1 MKESIKLKIE
11 NFVLEEMDKIQLN
24 DESENVGNRNY
35 AIENV
40 KEFIKIL
47 QEDDKIEYNYKLESL
62 KIENDKNDKENKNDI
77 ERSKI
82 SKDESFNN
90 RKLDIEDKRIEIENK
105 TNIKKIDNEES
116 FNNRKLDIEDK
127 RIEIENEINI
137 KKIDNDE
144 VFNNRKLDIED
155 KRIEIENKTNIK
167 KIDNDFMINNR
178 KLDIEEISGNESLKL
193 KSKELAQEIV
203 RDTMNDK
210 VKLIDLG
217 VQAAGIIL
225 PIIFYGSWV
234 KKGLEFE
241 KEGTFTSTTFKGLI
255 SKLKIMK

>member
-1 MKESIKLKIE
+1 MKELIKSKIE
-11 NFVLEEMDKIQLN
+11 NFVLAEMDKIQSN
-24 DESENVGNRNY
+24 DESENTGNRNY

-62 KIENDKNDKENKNDI
+62 RIENDKNDKNDKNDI
-77 ERSKI
+77 ERSRI
-82 SKDESFNN
+82 CKDESFNN

-105 TNIKKIDNEES
+105 TNIKKIE
-116 FNNRKLDIEDK
+116 
-127 RIEIENEINI
+127 
-137 KKIDNDE
+137 NDE
-144 VFNNRKLDIED
+144 TFNNRKLDIED

-167 KIDNDFMINNR
+167 KIDNDFVINNR

>member
-1 MKESIKLKIE
+1 MKELIKSKIE
-11 NFVLEEMDKIQLN
+11 NFVLAEMDKIQAN

-105 TNIKKIDNEES
+105 TNIKKIE
-116 FNNRKLDIEDK
+116 
-127 RIEIENEINI
+127 
-137 KKIDNDE
+137 NDE
-144 VFNNRKLDIED
+144 TFNNRKLDIED

-167 KIDNDFMINNR
+167 KIENDFMINNR

-241 KEGTFTSTTFKGLI
+241 KEGTFTSTTFKSLI

>member
-1 MKESIKLKIE
+1 MKELIKSKIE
-11 NFVLEEMDKIQLN
+11 NFVLAEMDKIQAN

-105 TNIKKIDNEES
+105 TNIKKIE
-116 FNNRKLDIEDK
+116 
-127 RIEIENEINI
+127 
-137 KKIDNDE
+137 NDE
-144 VFNNRKLDIED
+144 TFNNRKLDIED

-193 KSKELAQEIV
+193 KSKELAQEII

-241 KEGTFTSTTFKGLI
+241 KEGTFTSTTFKSLI

>member
-1 MKESIKLKIE
+1 MKELIKSKIE
-11 NFVLEEMDKIQLN
+11 NFVLAEMDKIQSN
-24 DESENVGNRNY
+24 NESENAGNRNY

-62 KIENDKNDKENKNDI
+62 RIENDKNDKNDKNDI
-77 ERSKI
+77 ERSRI
-82 SKDESFNN
+82 CKDE
-90 RKLDIEDKRIEIENK
+90 
-105 TNIKKIDNEES
+105 T
-116 FNNRKLDIEDK
+116 
-127 RIEIENEINI
+127 
-137 KKIDNDE
+137 
-144 VFNNRKLDIED
+144 FNNRKLDIED

-193 KSKELAQEIV
+193 KTKELAQEIV

>member
-1 MKESIKLKIE
+1 MKELIKSKIE
-11 NFVLEEMDKIQLN
+11 NFVLAEMDKIQAN

-90 RKLDIEDKRIEIENK
+90 RKLDIEDKRIEN
-105 TNIKKIDNEES
+105 
-116 FNNRKLDIEDK
+116 
-127 RIEIENEINI
+127 
-137 KKIDNDE
+137 
-144 VFNNRKLDIED
+144 
-155 KRIEIENKTNIK
+155 ENKTNIK

>member
-1 MKESIKLKIE
+1 MKEQIKSKIE
-11 NFVLEEMDKIQLN
+11 NFVLKEMDKIQEN
-24 DESENVGNRNY
+24 NESDNVGNRNY

-47 QEDDKIEYNYKLESL
+47 QEEDKIEYNYKLESL
-62 KIENDKNDKENKNDI
+62 KIENDKNDKNDKNDI

-82 SKDESFNN
+82 SKDETFNN

-105 TNIKKIDNEES
+105 TNIKKIE
-116 FNNRKLDIEDK
+116 
-127 RIEIENEINI
+127 
-137 KKIDNDE
+137 NDE
-144 VFNNRKLDIED
+144 TFNNRKLDIED

-241 KEGTFTSTTFKGLI
+241 KEGTFTSTTFKSLI

>member
-1 MKESIKLKIE
+1 MKELIKSRIE
-11 NFVLEEMDKIQLN
+11 KFVLAELDKIQVN
-24 DESENVGNRNY
+24 NESGNAGDSNY

-47 QEDDKIEYNYKLESL
+47 QEEDKIEYNYKLESL
-62 KIENDKNDKENKNDI
+62 RIENDKNDKNDKNNI
-77 ERSKI
+77 ERSRI
-82 SKDESFNN
+82 CKDETFNN

-105 TNIKKIDNEES
+105 TNIKKIE
-116 FNNRKLDIEDK
+116 
-127 RIEIENEINI
+127 
-137 KKIDNDE
+137 NDE
-144 VFNNRKLDIED
+144 TFNKRKLDIED

-193 KSKELAQEIV
+193 KTKELAQEIV
-203 RDTMNDK
+203 RDAMNDK

-217 VQAAGIIL
+217 IQAAGIIL
-225 PIIFYGSWV
+225 PVIFYGSWI

>member
-1 MKESIKLKIE
+1 MKEQIKSKIE
-11 NFVLEEMDKIQLN
+11 NFVLKEMDKIQEN
-24 DESENVGNRNY
+24 NESDNVGNRNY

-62 KIENDKNDKENKNDI
+62 RIENDKNDKNDKNDI
-77 ERSKI
+77 ERSRI
-82 SKDESFNN
+82 CKDETFNN

-105 TNIKKIDNEES
+105 TNIKKIE
-116 FNNRKLDIEDK
+116 
-127 RIEIENEINI
+127 
-137 KKIDNDE
+137 
-144 VFNNRKLDIED
+144 
-155 KRIEIENKTNIK
+155 
-167 KIDNDFMINNR
+167 NDFMINNR

-225 PIIFYGSWV
+225 PIMFYGSWM

-241 KEGTFTSTTFKGLI
+241 KSGTFTSNTFKSLI
-255 SKLKIMK
+255 SKFKFMK

>member
-1 MKESIKLKIE
+1 MKELIKSKIE
-11 NFVLEEMDKIQLN
+11 SFVLAEMDKIQSN
-24 DESENVGNRNY
+24 DESENAGNRNY

-47 QEDDKIEYNYKLESL
+47 QEDDKIEYNQKLESL
-62 KIENDKNDKENKNDI
+62 RIENDKNDKNDKNDI
-77 ERSKI
+77 ERSRI
-82 SKDESFNN
+82 CKDETFNN

-105 TNIKKIDNEES
+105 TNIKKIE
-116 FNNRKLDIEDK
+116 
-127 RIEIENEINI
+127 
-137 KKIDNDE
+137 NDE
-144 VFNNRKLDIED
+144 TFNNRKLDIED

-167 KIDNDFMINNR
+167 KIDNDFVINNR

-193 KSKELAQEIV
+193 KSKELAQEII

-217 VQAAGIIL
+217 IQAAGIIL

-241 KEGTFTSTTFKGLI
+241 KEGTFTSTTFKSLI

>member
-1 MKESIKLKIE
+1 MKEQIKSKIE
-11 NFVLEEMDKIQLN
+11 NFVLKEMDKIQENNEN
-24 DESENVGNRNY
+24 DNVGNRNY

-47 QEDDKIEYNYKLESL
+47 QEEDKIEYNYKLESL
-62 KIENDKNDKENKNDI
+62 KIENDKNDKNDKNDI

-90 RKLDIEDKRIEIENK
+90 RKLDIEDKRIEIDNK
-105 TNIKKIDNEES
+105 TNIKKIE
-116 FNNRKLDIEDK
+116 
-127 RIEIENEINI
+127 
-137 KKIDNDE
+137 
-144 VFNNRKLDIED
+144 
-155 KRIEIENKTNIK
+155 
-167 KIDNDFMINNR
+167 NDFMINNR

-193 KSKELAQEIV
+193 KSKELAQEII

-225 PIIFYGSWV
+225 PIMFYGSWM

-241 KEGTFTSTTFKGLI
+241 KSGTFTSNTFKSLI
-255 SKLKIMK
+255 SKFKFMK

>member
-47 QEDDKIEYNYKLESL
+47 QEEDKIEYNYKLESL

-82 SKDESFNN
+82 SKDES
-90 RKLDIEDKRIEIENK
+90 
-105 TNIKKIDNEES
+105 
-116 FNNRKLDIEDK
+116 
-127 RIEIENEINI
+127 
-137 KKIDNDE
+137 
-144 VFNNRKLDIED
+144 FNNRKLDIED

-241 KEGTFTSTTFKGLI
+241 KEGTFTSTTFKSLI

>member
-1 MKESIKLKIE
+1 MKEQIKSKIE
-11 NFVLEEMDKIQLN
+11 NFVLKEMDKIQEN
-24 DESENVGNRNY
+24 NESDNVGNRNY

-47 QEDDKIEYNYKLESL
+47 QEEDKIEYNYKLESL
-62 KIENDKNDKENKNDI
+62 KIENDKNDKNDKNDI

-105 TNIKKIDNEES
+105 TNIKKIE
-116 FNNRKLDIEDK
+116 
-127 RIEIENEINI
+127 
-137 KKIDNDE
+137 
-144 VFNNRKLDIED
+144 
-155 KRIEIENKTNIK
+155 
-167 KIDNDFMINNR
+167 NDFMINNR

-193 KSKELAQEIV
+193 KSKELAQEII

-225 PIIFYGSWV
+225 PIMFYGSWM

-241 KEGTFTSTTFKGLI
+241 KSGTFTSNTFKSLI
-255 SKLKIMK
+255 SKFKFMK

>member
-1 MKESIKLKIE
+1 MKELIKSKIE
-11 NFVLEEMDKIQLN
+11 NFVLAEMDKIQAN

-82 SKDESFNN
+82 SKDE
-90 RKLDIEDKRIEIENK
+90 
-105 TNIKKIDNEES
+105 T
-116 FNNRKLDIEDK
+116 
-127 RIEIENEINI
+127 
-137 KKIDNDE
+137 
-144 VFNNRKLDIED
+144 FNNRKLDIED

-210 VKLIDLG
+210 IKLIDLG

-241 KEGTFTSTTFKGLI
+241 KEGTFTSTTFKSLI

>member
-1 MKESIKLKIE
+1 MKELIKSKIE
-11 NFVLEEMDKIQLN
+11 NFVLEEMDKIQSN
-24 DESENVGNRNY
+24 DDSENVGNRNY

-47 QEDDKIEYNYKLESL
+47 QDDDKIEYNYKLESL
-62 KIENDKNDKENKNDI
+62 KIENDKNDKNDKNDI
-77 ERSKI
+77 ERSRI

-105 TNIKKIDNEES
+105 TNVKKIE
-116 FNNRKLDIEDK
+116 
-127 RIEIENEINI
+127 
-137 KKIDNDE
+137 
-144 VFNNRKLDIED
+144 
-155 KRIEIENKTNIK
+155 
-167 KIDNDFMINNR
+167 NDFVINNR
-178 KLDIEEISGNESLKL
+178 KLDIEEISGNESFKI

-225 PIIFYGSWV
+225 PIMFYGSWM
-234 KKGLEFE
+234 KKGFEFE
-241 KEGTFTSTTFKGLI
+241 KTGTFTSNTFKSLI
-255 SKLKIMK
+255 SKFKVMK

>member
-1 MKESIKLKIE
+1 MKELIKSKIE
-11 NFVLEEMDKIQLN
+11 NFVLAEMDKIQAN

-105 TNIKKIDNEES
+105 TNIKKIE
-116 FNNRKLDIEDK
+116 
-127 RIEIENEINI
+127 
-137 KKIDNDE
+137 NDE
-144 VFNNRKLDIED
+144 TFNNRKLDIED

-241 KEGTFTSTTFKGLI
+241 KEGTFTSTTFKSLI

>member
-11 NFVLEEMDKIQLN
+11 NFVLEEMDKINSN

-47 QEDDKIEYNYKLESL
+47 QEEDKIEYNYKLESL

-82 SKDESFNN
+82 SKDE
-90 RKLDIEDKRIEIENK
+90 
-105 TNIKKIDNEES
+105 T
-116 FNNRKLDIEDK
+116 
-127 RIEIENEINI
+127 
-137 KKIDNDE
+137 
-144 VFNNRKLDIED
+144 FNNRKLDIED

>member
-1 MKESIKLKIE
+1 MKELIKSKIE
-11 NFVLEEMDKIQLN
+11 NFVLAEMDKIQAN

-90 RKLDIEDKRIEIENK
+90 RKLDIEDKRLEIENK
-105 TNIKKIDNEES
+105 TNIKKIE
-116 FNNRKLDIEDK
+116 
-127 RIEIENEINI
+127 
-137 KKIDNDE
+137 NDE
-144 VFNNRKLDIED
+144 TFNNRKLDIED

-210 VKLIDLG
+210 IKLIDLG

-241 KEGTFTSTTFKGLI
+241 KEGTFTSTTFKSLI

>member
-1 MKESIKLKIE
+1 MKELIKSKIE
-11 NFVLEEMDKIQLN
+11 NFVLAEMDKIQAN

-105 TNIKKIDNEES
+105 TNIKKIE
-116 FNNRKLDIEDK
+116 
-127 RIEIENEINI
+127 
-137 KKIDNDE
+137 NDE
-144 VFNNRKLDIED
+144 TFNNRKLDIED

-167 KIDNDFMINNR
+167 KIENDFMINNR

-210 VKLIDLG
+210 IKLIDLG

-234 KKGLEFE
+234 NKGLEFE
-241 KEGTFTSTTFKGLI
+241 KEGTFTSTTFKSLI

>member
-1 MKESIKLKIE
+1 MKELIKSKIE
-11 NFVLEEMDKIQLN
+11 NFVLAEMDKIQAN

-82 SKDESFNN
+82 SKDETFNN

-105 TNIKKIDNEES
+105 TNIKKIE
-116 FNNRKLDIEDK
+116 
-127 RIEIENEINI
+127 
-137 KKIDNDE
+137 NDE
-144 VFNNRKLDIED
+144 TFNNRKLDIED

-234 KKGLEFE
+234 NKGLEFE
-241 KEGTFTSTTFKGLI
+241 KEGTFTSTTFKSLI

>member
-1 MKESIKLKIE
+1 MKELIKSKIE
-11 NFVLEEMDKIQLN
+11 NFVLEEMNKIQSN
-24 DESENVGNRNY
+24 DDSENVGNRNY

-62 KIENDKNDKENKNDI
+62 KIENDKNDKVDKNDI
-77 ERSKI
+77 ERSRI
-82 SKDESFNN
+82 SKDE
-90 RKLDIEDKRIEIENK
+90 
-105 TNIKKIDNEES
+105 T
-116 FNNRKLDIEDK
+116 
-127 RIEIENEINI
+127 
-137 KKIDNDE
+137 
-144 VFNNRKLDIED
+144 FNNRKLDIED

-167 KIDNDFMINNR
+167 KIDNDFVINNR
-178 KLDIEEISGNESLKL
+178 KLDIEEISGNESFKI

-225 PIIFYGSWV
+225 PIMFYGSWM

-241 KEGTFTSTTFKGLI
+241 KSGTFTSNTFKSLI
-255 SKLKIMK
+255 SKFKVIK

>member
-1 MKESIKLKIE
+1 MKELIKSKIE
-11 NFVLEEMDKIQLN
+11 NFVLAEMDKIQAN

-105 TNIKKIDNEES
+105 TNIKKIE
-116 FNNRKLDIEDK
+116 
-127 RIEIENEINI
+127 
-137 KKIDNDE
+137 NDE
-144 VFNNRKLDIED
+144 TFNNRKLDIED

-225 PIIFYGSWV
+225 PIIFYGSWI

>member
-1 MKESIKLKIE
+1 MKELIKSKIE
-11 NFVLEEMDKIQLN
+11 NFVLAEMDKIQAN

-105 TNIKKIDNEES
+105 TNIKKIE
-116 FNNRKLDIEDK
+116 
-127 RIEIENEINI
+127 
-137 KKIDNDE
+137 NDE
-144 VFNNRKLDIED
+144 TFNNRKLDIED

-193 KSKELAQEIV
+193 KSKELAQEII

>member
-1 MKESIKLKIE
+1 MKELIKSKIE
-11 NFVLEEMDKIQLN
+11 NFVLAEMDKIQAN

-90 RKLDIEDKRIEIENK
+90 RKLDIEDKRIENENK
-105 TNIKKIDNEES
+105 TNIKKIE
-116 FNNRKLDIEDK
+116 
-127 RIEIENEINI
+127 
-137 KKIDNDE
+137 NDE
-144 VFNNRKLDIED
+144 TFNNRKLDIED

-167 KIDNDFMINNR
+167 KIDNDFIINNR
-178 KLDIEEISGNESLKL
+178 KLDIEEISGNESFKI

-225 PIIFYGSWV
+225 PIMFYGRWM
-234 KKGLEFE
+234 KKGFEFE
-241 KEGTFTSTTFKGLI
+241 QSGTFTSNTFKSLI
-255 SKLKIMK
+255 SKFKFMK

>member
-1 MKESIKLKIE
+1 MKELIKSKIE

-47 QEDDKIEYNYKLESL
+47 QEEDKIEYNYKLESL

-82 SKDESFNN
+82 SKDES
-90 RKLDIEDKRIEIENK
+90 
-105 TNIKKIDNEES
+105 
-116 FNNRKLDIEDK
+116 
-127 RIEIENEINI
+127 
-137 KKIDNDE
+137 
-144 VFNNRKLDIED
+144 FNNRKLDIED

>member
-1 MKESIKLKIE
+1 MKELIKSKIE
-11 NFVLEEMDKIQLN
+11 NFVLAEMDKIQAN
-24 DESENVGNRNY
+24 DESGNAGNRNY

-62 KIENDKNDKENKNDI
+62 RIENDKNDKNDKNDI
-77 ERSKI
+77 ERSRI
-82 SKDESFNN
+82 CKDETFNN
-90 RKLDIEDKRIEIENK
+90 RKLDIEGKRIEIENK
-105 TNIKKIDNEES
+105 TNIKKIE
-116 FNNRKLDIEDK
+116 
-127 RIEIENEINI
+127 
-137 KKIDNDE
+137 NDE
-144 VFNNRKLDIED
+144 AFNNRKLDIED

-167 KIDNDFMINNR
+167 KIDNDFIINNR

>member
-1 MKESIKLKIE
+1 MKELIKSKIE
-11 NFVLEEMDKIQLN
+11 NFVLEEMDKIQSN
-24 DESENVGNRNY
+24 DDSENVGNRNY

-47 QEDDKIEYNYKLESL
+47 QEDDKIEYNYKLESI
-62 KIENDKNDKENKNDI
+62 KIENDKNDKADKNDI
-77 ERSKI
+77 ERSRVY
-82 SKDESFNN
+82 KDES
-90 RKLDIEDKRIEIENK
+90 
-105 TNIKKIDNEES
+105 
-116 FNNRKLDIEDK
+116 
-127 RIEIENEINI
+127 
-137 KKIDNDE
+137 
-144 VFNNRKLDIED
+144 FNNRKLDIED

-178 KLDIEEISGNESLKL
+178 KLDIEEISQNESFKI

-225 PIIFYGSWV
+225 PIMFYGSWM
-234 KKGLEFE
+234 KKGFEFE
-241 KEGTFTSTTFKGLI
+241 KTGTFTSNTFKSLI
-255 SKLKIMK
+255 SKFKVMK

>member
-1 MKESIKLKIE
+1 MKEQIKSKIE
-11 NFVLEEMDKIQLN
+11 NFVLKEMDKIQEN
-24 DESENVGNRNY
+24 NESDNVGNRNY

-47 QEDDKIEYNYKLESL
+47 QEED
-62 KIENDKNDKENKNDI
+62 KIENDFQLEALKIEYDKKDKNDKNDI
-77 ERSKI
+77 ERSRI
-82 SKDESFNN
+82 FKDESFNN

-105 TNIKKIDNEES
+105 TNIKKIE
-116 FNNRKLDIEDK
+116 
-127 RIEIENEINI
+127 
-137 KKIDNDE
+137 
-144 VFNNRKLDIED
+144 
-155 KRIEIENKTNIK
+155 
-167 KIDNDFMINNR
+167 NDFMINNR

-193 KSKELAQEIV
+193 KSKELAQEII

-225 PIIFYGSWV
+225 PIMFYGSWM

-241 KEGTFTSTTFKGLI
+241 KSGTFTSNTFKSLI
-255 SKLKIMK
+255 SKFKFMK

>member
-1 MKESIKLKIE
+1 MKELIKSKIE
-11 NFVLEEMDKIQLN
+11 NFVLAEMDKIQSN

-127 RIEIENEINI
+127 RIEIEN
-137 KKIDNDE
+137 
-144 VFNNRKLDIED
+144 
-155 KRIEIENKTNIK
+155 KTNIK
-167 KIDNDFMINNR
+167 KIENDFMINNR

-225 PIIFYGSWV
+225 PIIFYGSWI

>member
-1 MKESIKLKIE
+1 MKELIKSKIE
-11 NFVLEEMDKIQLN
+11 NFVLAEMDKIQSN

-105 TNIKKIDNEES
+105 TNIKKIDN
-116 FNNRKLDIEDK
+116 
-127 RIEIENEINI
+127 
-137 KKIDNDE
+137 
-144 VFNNRKLDIED
+144 
-155 KRIEIENKTNIK
+155 
-167 KIDNDFMINNR
+167 DFMINNR

-210 VKLIDLG
+210 IKLIDLG

>member
-1 MKESIKLKIE
+1 MKESIKSKIE
-11 NFVLEEMDKIQLN
+11 KFVLEEMDKIQLN

-105 TNIKKIDNEES
+105 TNIKKIE
-116 FNNRKLDIEDK
+116 
-127 RIEIENEINI
+127 
-137 KKIDNDE
+137 
-144 VFNNRKLDIED
+144 
-155 KRIEIENKTNIK
+155 
-167 KIDNDFMINNR
+167 NDFMINNR

-241 KEGTFTSTTFKGLI
+241 KEGTFTSTTFKSLI

>member
-1 MKESIKLKIE
+1 MKELIKSKIE
-11 NFVLEEMDKIQLN
+11 NFVLAEMDKIQAN

-105 TNIKKIDNEES
+105 TNIKKIE
-116 FNNRKLDIEDK
+116 
-127 RIEIENEINI
+127 
-137 KKIDNDE
+137 NDE
-144 VFNNRKLDIED
+144 TFNNRKLDIED

>member
-11 NFVLEEMDKIQLN
+11 NFVLEEMDKIKLN

-47 QEDDKIEYNYKLESL
+47 QEEDKIEYNYKLESL

-90 RKLDIEDKRIEIENK
+90 RKLDIEDKRIEIEN
-105 TNIKKIDNEES
+105 
-116 FNNRKLDIEDK
+116 
-127 RIEIENEINI
+127 EINI
-137 KKIDNDE
+137 KKIENDE
-144 VFNNRKLDIED
+144 SFNNRKLDIED

-167 KIDNDFMINNR
+167 KIENDFMINNR

-234 KKGLEFE
+234 NKGLEFE

>member
-1 MKESIKLKIE
+1 MKELIKSKIE
-11 NFVLEEMDKIQLN
+11 NFVLAEIDKIQSN
-24 DESENVGNRNY
+24 NESENDGNRNY

-40 KEFIKIL
+40 KDFIKIL

-62 KIENDKNDKENKNDI
+62 RIENDKNDKNDKNDI
-77 ERSKI
+77 ERSRI
-82 SKDESFNN
+82 CKDETFNN

-105 TNIKKIDNEES
+105 TNIKKIE
-116 FNNRKLDIEDK
+116 
-127 RIEIENEINI
+127 
-137 KKIDNDE
+137 NDE

-193 KSKELAQEIV
+193 KTKELAQEIV
-203 RDTMNDK
+203 RDAMNDK

-217 VQAAGIIL
+217 IQAAGIIL

>member
-1 MKESIKLKIE
+1 MKELIKSKIE
-11 NFVLEEMDKIQLN
+11 NFVLAEMDKIQAN

-105 TNIKKIDNEES
+105 TNIKKIDN
-116 FNNRKLDIEDK
+116 
-127 RIEIENEINI
+127 
-137 KKIDNDE
+137 
-144 VFNNRKLDIED
+144 
-155 KRIEIENKTNIK
+155 
-167 KIDNDFMINNR
+167 DFMINNR

-193 KSKELAQEIV
+193 KSKELAQEII
-203 RDTMNDK
+203 RDAMNDK

>member
-1 MKESIKLKIE
+1 MKELIKSKIE
-11 NFVLEEMDKIQLN
+11 NFVLEEMNKIQSN
-24 DESENVGNRNY
+24 DDSENVGNRNY

-47 QEDDKIEYNYKLESL
+47 QENDKIEYNYKLESL
-62 KIENDKNDKENKNDI
+62 KIENDKNDKVDKNDI
-77 ERSKI
+77 ERSRI
-82 SKDESFNN
+82 SKDE
-90 RKLDIEDKRIEIENK
+90 
-105 TNIKKIDNEES
+105 T
-116 FNNRKLDIEDK
+116 
-127 RIEIENEINI
+127 
-137 KKIDNDE
+137 
-144 VFNNRKLDIED
+144 FNNRKLDIED

-167 KIDNDFMINNR
+167 KIDNDFVINNR
-178 KLDIEEISGNESLKL
+178 KLDIEEISGNESFKI

-225 PIIFYGSWV
+225 PIMFYGSWM

-241 KEGTFTSTTFKGLI
+241 QSGTFTSNTFKSLI
-255 SKLKIMK
+255 SKFKVMK

>member
-1 MKESIKLKIE
+1 MKELIKSKIE
-11 NFVLEEMDKIQLN
+11 NFVLEEMDKIQTN
-24 DESENVGNRNY
+24 DDSENVGNRNY

-47 QEDDKIEYNYKLESL
+47 QEDDKIEYNYKLESI
-62 KIENDKNDKENKNDI
+62 KIENDKNDKADKNDI
-77 ERSKI
+77 ERSRV
-82 SKDESFNN
+82 SKDE
-90 RKLDIEDKRIEIENK
+90 
-105 TNIKKIDNEES
+105 T
-116 FNNRKLDIEDK
+116 
-127 RIEIENEINI
+127 
-137 KKIDNDE
+137 
-144 VFNNRKLDIED
+144 FNNRKLDIED

-178 KLDIEEISGNESLKL
+178 KLDIEEISANESFKL

-225 PIIFYGSWV
+225 PIIFYGRWM
-234 KKGLEFE
+234 KKGFEFE
-241 KEGTFTSTTFKGLI
+241 QSGTFTSNTFKSLI
-255 SKLKIMK
+255 SKFKVMK

>member
-1 MKESIKLKIE
+1 MKELIKSRIE
-11 NFVLEEMDKIQLN
+11 KFVLAEMDKIQVNIESGNAGDN
-24 DESENVGNRNY
+24 DY

-47 QEDDKIEYNYKLESL
+47 QEEDKIEYNYKLESL
-62 KIENDKNDKENKNDI
+62 RIENDKNDKNDKNNI
-77 ERSKI
+77 ERSRI
-82 SKDESFNN
+82 CKDETFNN

-105 TNIKKIDNEES
+105 TNIKKIE
-116 FNNRKLDIEDK
+116 
-127 RIEIENEINI
+127 
-137 KKIDNDE
+137 NDE
-144 VFNNRKLDIED
+144 TFNKRKLDIED

-193 KSKELAQEIV
+193 KTKELAQEIV

-225 PIIFYGSWV
+225 PVIFYGSWI

>member
-11 NFVLEEMDKIQLN
+11 NFVLEEMDKINSN

-62 KIENDKNDKENKNDI
+62 KIENDKNDKNDKNDI

-90 RKLDIEDKRIEIENK
+90 RKLAIEDKRIEIENK
-105 TNIKKIDNEES
+105 TNIKKIENEES

-127 RIEIENEINI
+127 RIEN
-137 KKIDNDE
+137 
-144 VFNNRKLDIED
+144 
-155 KRIEIENKTNIK
+155 ENKTNIK
-167 KIDNDFMINNR
+167 KIENDFVINNR

-203 RDTMNDK
+203 RDAMNDK

-241 KEGTFTSTTFKGLI
+241 KEGTFTSTTFKSLI

>member
-1 MKESIKLKIE
+1 
-11 NFVLEEMDKIQLN
+11 
-24 DESENVGNRNY
+24 
-35 AIENV
+35 
-40 KEFIKIL
+40 
-47 QEDDKIEYNYKLESL
+47 
-62 KIENDKNDKENKNDI
+62 
-77 ERSKI
+77 
-82 SKDESFNN
+82 
-90 RKLDIEDKRIEIENK
+90 
-105 TNIKKIDNEES
+105 
-116 FNNRKLDIEDK
+116 
-127 RIEIENEINI
+127 
-137 KKIDNDE
+137 
-144 VFNNRKLDIED
+144 
-155 KRIEIENKTNIK
+155 
-167 KIDNDFMINNR
+167 MINNR

-193 KSKELAQEIV
+193 KTKELAQEIV